1 MLQNILKNKLI
12 NIIKLELKVKK
23 ITMLDGIN
31 VTKNW
36 DSVGNLNILL
46 KIEANLQIKFNAKE
60 INSLNNFKLI
70 FQNVK
75 KKYNKKN

>member
-12 NIIKLELKVKK
+12 NIIKIELKVKK

-46 KIEANLQIKFNAKE
+46 KIEADLQIKFNAKE

>member
-12 NIIKLELKVKK
+12 NIIKKELKVKK
-23 ITMLDGIN
+23 ITILDGIN
-31 VTKNW
+31 ITKNW
-36 DSVGNLNILL
+36 DSIGNLNILL
-46 KIEANLQIKFNAKE
+46 KIEADLQIKFNTKE

-75 KKYNKKN
+75 KKCNKKN

>member
-1 MLQNILKNKLI
+1 MLQNTLKNKLI
-12 NIIKLELKVKK
+12 NIIKIELKVKK
-23 ITMLDGIN
+23 ITMFDGIN

-46 KIEANLQIKFNAKE
+46 KIETDLQIKFNAKE

>member
-12 NIIKLELKVKK
+12 NIIKKELKVKK

-36 DSVGNLNILL
+36 DSIGNLNVLL
-46 KIEANLQIKFNAKE
+46 KIEADLQIKFNTKE

>member
-1 MLQNILKNKLI
+1 MLQNTLKNKLI
-12 NIIKLELKVKK
+12 NIIKIELKVKK
-23 ITMLDGIN
+23 ITMFDGIN

-46 KIEANLQIKFNAKE
+46 KVEADLQIKFNAKE

>member
-12 NIIKLELKVKK
+12 NIIKIELKVKK

-46 KIEANLQIKFNAKE
+46 KVEADLQIKFNAKE